1 MNAFSQ
7 AADEMVARSGLFRSG
22 RWYCLTAYEILMI
35 VITVALL
42 IVEIIKLCK
51 SDNKK

>member
-1 MNAFSQ
+1 
-7 AADEMVARSGLFRSG
+7 
-22 RWYCLTAYEILMI
+22 LTAYEILMI

-51 SDNKK
+51 SDASSRLTPTRCDWPL